1 MRIALVAHDARKQEL
16 VEWCTHNA
24 QTLSKHTLFGTGTTA
39 RLLGKIPVMN
49 EPGPEGTATMD
60 WYTMTLK
67 VEPLLSGPLG
77 GDQQIGAMIAEG
89 KIDCLIFF
97 CDNLITQGHQQDVGA
112 LVRLAS
118 LYNVAF
124 ATNRTTADMI
134 MTSPL
139 FGNEDYKRIIPG
151 AIEKYKNRFVERE
164 ENTNKEPVKEESVK
178 EPVQDEET
186 KEEKVDEMKRMW
198 EEIPESIKNKIIKA
212 REQNMNEVE
221 LDKDEVLNDRE
232 KFSLIRLGYIIITI
246 ENGCFPCIGKAF
258 HRKIKW
264 VNDSKCYNYLQN

>member
-39 RLLGKIPVMN
+39 RLLGKIPVMI
-49 EPGPEGTATMD
+49 EPRPEGTATMD
-60 WYTMTLK
+60 EYIMSLK

-151 AIEKYKNRFVERE
+151 AIEKYKNRFRESEPDTKSVEVE
-164 ENTNKEPVKEESVK
+164 EVSQDLVKN
-178 EPVQDEET
+178 QQ
-186 KEEKVDEMKRMW
+186 
-198 EEIPESIKNKIIKA
+198 EIIQKWLRNELSTTVKNKIISAK
-212 REQNMNEVE
+212 EQELNEVE
-221 LDKDEVLNDRE
+221 LGEGVSLNDKEKEVLTHMGYTIVTNGVNY
-232 KFSLIRLGYIIITI
+232 KIR
-246 ENGCFPCIGKAF
+246 
-258 HRKIKW
+258 W
-264 VNDSKCYNYLQN
+264 VNDGE

>member
-24 QTLSKHTLFGTGTTA
+24 QTLSRHTLFGTGTTA
-39 RLLGKIPVMN
+39 RLLGEIPVMN
-49 EPGPEGTATMD
+49 EPGPDGAATMD
-60 WYTMTLK
+60 WYTMPLR

-151 AIEKYKNRFVERE
+151 AIEKYKNRFRESEPDTEPEVSQEIVKVEVTE
-164 ENTNKEPVKEESVK
+164 ENGVPFTILQKLWDEISTTVKY
-178 EPVQDEET
+178 
-186 KEEKVDEMKRMW
+186 
-198 EEIPESIKNKIIKA
+198 KITQAKA
-212 REQNMNEVE
+212 QELNEVE
-221 LDKDEVLNDRE
+221 LGDGVFLNDKE
-232 KFSLIRLGYIIITI
+232 KDALRSMGYTI
-246 ENGCFPCIGKAF
+246 YTNGNSYKL
-258 HRKIKW
+258 RW
-264 VNDSKCYNYLQN
+264 VNDGE

>member
-39 RLLGKIPVMN
+39 RLLSNIRVINDPRTEAACSTDCNNMSLAV
-49 EPGPEGTATMD
+49 T
-60 WYTMTLK
+60 
-67 VEPLLSGPLG
+67 PLLSGPLG

-139 FGNEDYKRIIPG
+139 FDNKDYKPIIPA
-151 AIEKYKNRFVERE
+151 AIEKYKNRFKDR
-164 ENTNKEPVKEESVK
+164 
-178 EPVQDEET
+178 
-186 KEEKVDEMKRMW
+186 EEKVNVEEPEKIDKDSELEKMW
-198 EEIPESIKNKIIKA
+198 EEISATMKDKIASAK
-212 REQNMNEVE
+212 EQGLNEIE
-221 LDKDEVLNDRE
+221 LDEGVTLSNDVKEVLRSMGYTILTNGRKYKISWAND
-232 KFSLIRLGYIIITI
+232 G
-246 ENGCFPCIGKAF
+246 NDGK
-258 HRKIKW
+258 
-264 VNDSKCYNYLQN
+264 